1 MFLVSLSASG
11 HSEGMC
17 DSYHCKMHQ
26 AGDVTKETRNVIK
39 QHATLHRK
47 NWTQQSFQEATDQML
62 KDALLACNH

>member
-1 MFLVSLSASG
+1 
-11 HSEGMC
+11 
-17 DSYHCKMHQ
+17 MHQ